1 MHCGSWKVDADTCS
15 ADFSRQANH
24 RDHIVRTA
32 FIEQLIVE
40 ARRNPR
46 IFLVVGDLGYS
57 VIEPFQ
63 AEFPDRFLNAGVA
76 EQNMTGMAAGLASEG
91 FHVFTYSI
99 GNFPTLRCL
108 EQIRNDVCYHN
119 FPVTV
124 VAVGAGMAYGNMG
137 YSHHCVQDIAC
148 LRGMPNLT
156 LLSPADP
163 GETVACVEWLSKH
176 PGPSYLR
183 LGKAGEPKIHSQPVT
198 VEGPVRVVD
207 HGGRIAIVATGSV
220 LSEAVS
226 ASAILSQESISCDVY
241 SMIRLS
247 PVRPHDFEQFN
258 SYQNIV
264 TVEEHVGPGGLG
276 ELMRSGVQRGISVES
291 LAVNAGTASCV
302 GTQSVLRQLSGLNAE
317 SMVECVRQLQ
327 AGMQP

>member
-1 MHCGSWKVDADTCS
+1 M
-15 ADFSRQANH
+15 
-24 RDHIVRTA
+24 RTA

-63 AEFPDRFLNAGVA
+63 AEFPDRFLNAGIA

-198 VEGPVRVVD
+198 LEGPVRVVD
-207 HGGRIAIVATGSV
+207 RGGRIAIVATGSV
-220 LSEAVS
+220 LTEAVS
-226 ASAILSQESISCDVY
+226 ASTFLAAEGICCDVY
-241 SMIRLS
+241 SMIRLA
-247 PVRPHDFEQFN
+247 PVGPHDFDQFH
-258 SYQNIV
+258 SYHCIV

-276 ELMRSGVQRGISVES
+276 ELIRSGIRNGVAVES
-291 LAVNAGTASCV
+291 LSVTAGTASSV
-302 GTQSVLRQLSGLNAE
+302 GTQSVLRKLAGLDASALLASVKRINAE
-317 SMVECVRQLQ
+317 TL
-327 AGMQP
+327 A

>member
-1 MHCGSWKVDADTCS
+1 M
-15 ADFSRQANH
+15 
-24 RDHIVRTA
+24 RTA

-163 GETVACVEWLSKH
+163 GETVACVEWLSKN

-183 LGKAGEPKIHSQPVT
+183 LGKAGEPKIHSQSVT
-198 VEGPVRVVD
+198 LEGPVRVVD
-207 HGGRIAIVATGSV
+207 RGGRIAIVATGSV

-226 ASAILSQESISCDVY
+226 ASAFLASEGIHSDVY
-241 SMIRLS
+241 SMIRLA
-247 PVRPHDFEQFN
+247 PVGPQDFGRFN
-258 SYQNIV
+258 SYQYIV

-276 ELMRSGVQRGISVES
+276 ELIRSGIRNGVAVES
-291 LAVNAGTASCV
+291 LSVTAGTVSSV
-302 GTQSVLRQLSGLNAE
+302 GTQSVLRKLAGLDASALLSRVKQLNVDSPA
-317 SMVECVRQLQ
+317 
-327 AGMQP
+327 

>member
-1 MHCGSWKVDADTCS
+1 M
-15 ADFSRQANH
+15 
-24 RDHIVRTA
+24 RTA
-32 FIEQLIVE
+32 FIEQLLVE

-76 EQNMTGMAAGLASEG
+76 EQNMTGLAAGLASEG

-198 VEGPVRVVD
+198 LEGPVTVVD
-207 HGGRIAIVATGSV
+207 RGGRIAIVATGSV

-226 ASAILSQESISCDVY
+226 ASAFLASEGILCDVY
-241 SMIRLS
+241 SMIRLA
-247 PVRPHDFEQFN
+247 PVGPQDFGQFN
-258 SYQNIV
+258 SYQSIV

-276 ELMRSGVQRGISVES
+276 ELIRSGVRNGVAVEALSVT
-291 LAVNAGTASCV
+291 AGTASSV
-302 GTQSVLRQLSGLNAE
+302 GTQAVLRKLAGLDASAVLARVKRINAE
-317 SMVECVRQLQ
+317 AL
-327 AGMQP
+327 A

>member
-1 MHCGSWKVDADTCS
+1 M
-15 ADFSRQANH
+15 
-24 RDHIVRTA
+24 
-32 FIEQLIVE
+32 E
-40 ARRNPR
+40 ARTNSK

-63 AEFPDRFLNAGVA
+63 SEFPDRFLNVGVA
-76 EQNMTGMAAGLASEG
+76 EQNMTGVAAGLASEG

-119 FPVTV
+119 LPVTI

-163 GETVACVEWLSKH
+163 DETAGCVEWLSRN
-176 PGPSYLR
+176 PSPSYLR
-183 LGKAGEPKIHSQPVT
+183 LGKAGEAKLHSSAFTLEEPLKVT
-198 VEGPVRVVD
+198 DRSGK
-207 HGGRIAIVATGSV
+207 IAIIATGSV
-220 LSEAVS
+220 LSEAIT
-226 ASAILSQESISCDVY
+226 ASNLLATEGIDCDVF

-247 PVRPHDFEQFN
+247 PVTSSDFC
-258 SYQNIV
+258 SLRKYSSIL
-264 TVEEHVGPGGLG
+264 TLEEHVGPGGLG
-276 ELMRSGVQRGISVES
+276 ELLCSSIRSEVPIHSKFITNRTSN
-291 LAVNAGTASCV
+291 LV
-302 GTQSVLRQLSGLNAE
+302 GTQAELRKMSELDAASITQLIRNEHNAPA
-317 SMVECVRQLQ
+317 L
-327 AGMQP
+327 

>member
-1 MHCGSWKVDADTCS
+1 M
-15 ADFSRQANH
+15 
-24 RDHIVRTA
+24 RTA
-32 FIEQLIVE
+32 FAEQLVVE

-63 AEFPDRFLNAGVA
+63 AEFPERFLNAGVA
-76 EQNMTGMAAGLASEG
+76 EQNMTGLAAGLASEG

-124 VAVGAGMAYGNMG
+124 VSVGAGMAYGNMG

-163 GETVACVEWLSKH
+163 SEARVCVEWLSNN

-183 LGKAGEPKIHSQPVT
+183 LGKAGEPSIHTLPVT
-198 VEGPVRVVD
+198 LQGPVKVVD
-207 HGGRIAIVATGSV
+207 RGGGVAIVATGSV
-220 LSEAVS
+220 LAEAVA
-226 ASAILSQESISCDVY
+226 ASMLLAEERIACDVY
-241 SMIRLS
+241 SMIRLA
-247 PVRPHDFEQFN
+247 PVSKADFTIFKG
-258 SYQNIV
+258 YQSLV
-264 TVEEHVGPGGLG
+264 ALEEHVGPGGLG
-276 ELMRSGVQRGISVES
+276 ELLRSGVGNRIYVAS
-291 LAVNAGTASCV
+291 SCV
-302 GTQSVLRQLSGLNAE
+302 DAGIASSIGTQAGLRQLAGLDGTSVADAIRRTIANPCHE
-317 SMVECVRQLQ
+317 
-327 AGMQP
+327 

>member
-1 MHCGSWKVDADTCS
+1 M
-15 ADFSRQANH
+15 
-24 RDHIVRTA
+24 RTA

-183 LGKAGEPKIHSQPVT
+183 LGKAGEPKIHSQSVT
-198 VEGPVRVVD
+198 LEGPVRVVD

-226 ASAILSQESISCDVY
+226 ASASLASEGILSDVY
-241 SMIRLS
+241 SMIRLA
-247 PVRPHDFEQFN
+247 PVGPQDFGHFN
-258 SYQNIV
+258 SYQYIV

-276 ELMRSGVQRGISVES
+276 ELIRSGIRNGVAVEALSVT
-291 LAVNAGTASCV
+291 AGTASSV
-302 GTQSVLRQLSGLNAE
+302 GTQAVLRKLAGLDASALSASVKRINAE
-317 SMVECVRQLQ
+317 TL
-327 AGMQP
+327 A

>member
-1 MHCGSWKVDADTCS
+1 M
-15 ADFSRQANH
+15 
-24 RDHIVRTA
+24 RTV

-40 ARRNPR
+40 ARRNPK
-46 IFLVVGDLGYS
+46 IFLIVGDLGYS

-76 EQNMTGMAAGLASEG
+76 EQNMTGVAAGLASEG
-91 FHVFTYSI
+91 YHVFTYSI

-119 FPVTV
+119 FSVTV

-163 GETVACVEWLSKH
+163 GEARVCVEWLSNN

-183 LGKAGEPKIHSQPVT
+183 LGKAGEPTIHTLPVT
-198 VEGPVRVVD
+198 LQGPVKVVD
-207 HGGRIAIVATGSV
+207 RGGSIAIVATGSV
-220 LSEAVS
+220 LNEAVA
-226 ASAILSQESISCDVY
+226 ASALLAKESIACDVY
-241 SMIRLS
+241 SMIRLA
-247 PVRPHDFEQFN
+247 PVSKADFAVFQGYR
-258 SYQNIV
+258 SLVAI
-264 TVEEHVGPGGLG
+264 EEHVGPGGLG
-276 ELMRSGVQRGISVES
+276 ELLRSGVGNRIAIESRCVDAGI
-291 LAVNAGTASCV
+291 ASSI
-302 GTQSVLRQLSGLNAE
+302 GTQARLRQLAGLDGVSVADSIRRTIAMPCNE
-317 SMVECVRQLQ
+317 
-327 AGMQP
+327 

>member
-1 MHCGSWKVDADTCS
+1 M
-15 ADFSRQANH
+15 
-24 RDHIVRTA
+24 RTA

-63 AEFPDRFLNAGVA
+63 AEFPDRFLNAGIA

-91 FHVFTYSI
+91 YHVFTYSI

-124 VAVGAGMAYGNMG
+124 VAVGAGMAYGNLG
-137 YSHHCVQDIAC
+137 YSHHCIQDIAC

-163 GETVACVEWLSKH
+163 GETVACVEWLSNH

-183 LGKAGEPKIHSQPVT
+183 LGKAGEPKIHSQLVT
-198 VEGPVRVVD
+198 FDRPAKVVD
-207 HGGRIAIVATGSV
+207 RGGRIAIVATGSV
-220 LSEAVS
+220 LTEAVS
-226 ASAILSQESISCDVY
+226 ASTLLAEERICCDVY
-241 SMIRLS
+241 SMIRLA
-247 PVRPHDFEQFN
+247 PVGPHDFEQLDA
-258 SYQNIV
+258 YQYIV
-264 TVEEHVGPGGLG
+264 TVEEHVEPGGLG
-276 ELMRSGVQRGISVES
+276 ELIRSGIRNGIAVEALSVT
-291 LAVNAGTASCV
+291 AGTASSV
-302 GTQSVLRQLSGLNAE
+302 GTQAVLRKLAGLDASAVLTRVKQINADA
-317 SMVECVRQLQ
+317 LT
-327 AGMQP
+327 